1 MKENYGKAGSGV
13 EIGMNDAIEKEL
25 KESYKKEH
33 PSSSSEHIQLPS
45 QIKFIEKEGKIE
57 MLLMEEAF
65 GKGEKNENMQE
76 HSAAF
81 EGWAVILKRYLGKDI
96 KLDIAFSLNLEELNG
111 EFEGNG
117 HYKRFLY
124 RVLRFEEQYSKW
136 FSLSENL
143 NTFLFSEGGF
153 CEWLKKNGKDF
164 TNNVPLKEKAVPS
177 NDKISENW
185 VEGTL
190 AGQESILQD
199 LIKKENS
206 ERNEIF
212 CQHPVGLFSHEVTAK
227 NEVFARGNAAVDLW
241 TWDGDKFYAFELKY
255 KNKMVGIITELFF
268 YANYLY
274 DLLIKKNFKLNEK
287 RTKKRGYCNLLGN
300 EFKEICA
307 YMLVDEM
314 HPLIDEKVLE
324 ILNDSKS
331 TSDIKILYKMQKYKM
346 VNGSVSLD

>member
-13 EIGMNDAIEKEL
+13 EIGMNDTIEKKL
-25 KESYKKEH
+25 KERYKKEY
-33 PSSSSEHIQLPS
+33 PSSSASIELPS
-45 QIKFIEKEGKIE
+45 QIKFVEKEGKIE
-57 MLLMEEAF
+57 MLLMEDAI
-65 GKGEKNENMQE
+65 GKGAKNINMQKDP
-76 HSAAF
+76 AAF
-81 EGWAVILKRYLGKDI
+81 EGWAVILRRYLGKDI
-96 KLDIAFSLNLEELNG
+96 KLDIAFPLNLEELNG

-124 RVLRFEEQYSKW
+124 RVLRFKEQYSKW

-143 NTFLFSEGGF
+143 NTFLISEGGF
-153 CEWLKKNGKDF
+153 CKWLKENGKDF

-212 CQHPVGLFSHEVTAK
+212 CQLPVGLFSHEVKAK

-274 DLLIKKNFKLNEK
+274 DLLIEKNFKLNEK
-287 RTKKRGYCNLLGN
+287 KTKKRGYYNLLGN

-324 ILNDSKS
+324 ILNDKS

-346 VNGSVSLD
+346 ANGSVSLD